1 MMPLDPMP
9 FISLGIVVP
18 AGARYDR
25 HHWRTQAGAVRAL
38 VRFEAGGYANADIQG
53 EPAALRELAACLVQ
67 SADLTDHADQPS
79 AAAPAEGMAG

>member
-25 HHWRTQAGAVRAL
+25 HHWRTQAAAVRAS
-38 VRFEAGGYANADIQG
+38 VRFEAGSANAHIQG

-67 SADLTDHADQPS
+67 AADLADHADQPS
-79 AAAPAEGMAG
+79 AAAPAEGVAG